1 MRLHFAFV
9 FGIVLL
15 GGCNLSVPNGLFGCG
30 QAADCPSGYFCWSS
44 DSRCY
49 DSKEPECAPRTCE
62 EIIADFAS
70 LGIPIEC
77 GALPD
82 GCDGSIECGGCPQG
96 EACGANGQNFI
107 CGCEEN
113 SCSSFA
119 GGAECGVIPTRC
131 GGGEQAVFC
140 GTCLGSQVCVENRCV
155 CPTGADCGEGCGDRC
170 GPDEVCVAGECCEPT
185 YPCAENECSPPGGFP
200 NGCGGVTQCPECRDG
215 EDCVL
220 SNEVVFECLGDCT
233 CEAQGVECGNATI
246 CGSPT
251 LCGTCQDNGFED
263 GFRCQS
269 GRCVCA
275 DQFELNDQV
284 KDATLLCGP
293 GAGSNCMQD
302 FWGVEVQ
309 ATLHDSQDLDYY
321 ELRALDAPTPIIA
334 QVLGGPSDRLLF
346 LTYLCPD
353 GKSGLY
359 ECSGWEEEI
368 EGTKYCI
375 SEGEPVVIE
384 RRCEPGSTGGPEP
397 GVGTVRVIVAAN
409 QFDGTC
415 DPYELQVLA
424 TYQLEL
430 PGGF

>member
-1 MRLHFAFV
+1 MRLRFTLV

-49 DSKEPECAPRTCE
+49 DAKEPECAPRTCE

-82 GCDGSIECGGCPQG
+82 GCDGSIECGSCPQG

-131 GGGEQAVFC
+131 DGGEQAVFC

-155 CPTGADCGEGCGDRC
+155 CPTGADCGEGCGGRC

-185 YPCAENECSPPGGFP
+185 YPCAENECSPPVGFED
-200 NGCGGVTQCPECRDG
+200 GCGGVTQCPECRDG

-375 SEGEPVVIE
+375 SEGEPVVIA

-415 DPYELQVLA
+415 DPYELQILA